1 LGLELH
7 VAARQASGLVFLV
20 NDARLGP
27 QHIPSP
33 LRVVTVLVAT
43 RRQAAG
49 SPLIRQGRRAHGT
62 RYANIAV
69 FSKAYLLYQVRGAVS
84 ALRWGGVPR
93 LAKPGR
99 HLIVLGSSIGEIW
112 LGESRRDVEKKFG
125 PGHSTQRGLVSYF
138 GRHLLVN
145 YWFHDGLYPFVEYL
159 QTRWQG
165 YRTPSGVHVGST
177 RRELRPLYVTC
188 REGNCILLAGP
199 MPDPVGTDF
208 TMRHGKVV
216 EITVGSLG

>member
-33 LRVVTVLVAT
+33 PRVVKVLVAT

-49 SPLIRQGRRAHGT
+49 SALIRQGRRAHVT

-69 FSKAYLLYQVRGAVS
+69 FSKPYVLDQARAAVS
-84 ALRWGGVPR
+84 ALRWGSVPR

-112 LGESRRDVEKKFG
+112 LGQSRTNVEKKFG
-125 PGHSTQRGLVSYF
+125 LGHSTRRGLVSYF
-138 GRHLLVN
+138 GGHLLVN

-159 QTRWQG
+159 QTRWEG
-165 YRTPSGVHVGST
+165 AVSTSGQ
-177 RRELRPLYVTC
+177 
-188 REGNCILLAGP
+188 
-199 MPDPVGTDF
+199 PDASWALCT
-208 TMRHGKVV
+208 
-216 EITVGSLG
+216 